1 MFFLISTPIGN
12 LSDISARALDT
23 LRACDTLLC
32 EDTRVSRTLLRA
44 HQIDK
49 PLLSCHAFN
58 ERKREA
64 HVIDL
69 LRQGRSVGL
78 LSDAGTP
85 ALCDPGARLVDR
97 CHRENIPVRAI
108 PGPCALI
115 TALSL
120 SGYVGAQ
127 FQFVGYLPRKKGPLT
142 RLFDA
147 MLDYSGASIAYETP
161 HRLLKTLT
169 LLKEHAPHTPLFL
182 VKELTKK
189 YESHF
194 RGTAASLSASFATIS
209 IKGEWV
215 LILLPPSSSPL
226 PQGLAS

>member
-12 LSDISARALDT
+12 LSDISTRAVET

-44 HQIDK
+44 HQIEK

-78 LSDAGTP
+78 ISDAGTP

-97 CHRENIPVRAI
+97 CHQEGIPVRAI

-120 SGYVGAQ
+120 SGYVGAP

-147 MLDYSGASIAYETP
+147 MLHYHGASIAYETP
-161 HRLLKTLT
+161 HRLLKTLA
-169 LLKEHAPHTPLFL
+169 LLKEQAPHAPLFL

-194 RGTAASLSASFATIS
+194 RGTATSLWTSLSTAT

-215 LILLPPSSSPL
+215 LVLLPLSSNSL